1 MTYFL
6 TALYYEAEDIIA
18 HYKMKK
24 VMEAAKFQVFKGE
37 DEVLIISGTGA
48 LKAVIAATYAMDM
61 FKYNEND
68 VFINIGICGAY
79 RNFSEGEIVLCNKL
93 IDSFAKRSFY
103 PDMLFRHPFR
113 EGSLESF
120 PEVIYSDKA
129 VNIEADIVDQEGAF
143 VYETAA
149 MFLKPHNIHIIKIVS
164 DLLKPDKVTPQR
176 IKMLIAKSMP
186 EIYDWLEL
194 RNNVKLENRQIIDDE
209 ETSFL
214 SFISEKLHLTAAM
227 KVEFEKLSKQYKVR
241 NGHITDVLKEYAE
254 LKCEYKNEGKKIFV
268 QIRNRLMEL

>member
-37 DEVLIISGTGA
+37 NEVLIISGTDA
-48 LKAVIAATYAMDM
+48 LKAVVAATYVMDM
-61 FKYNEND
+61 IKYSEND
-68 VFINIGICGAY
+68 IFINIGICGAY
-79 RNFSEGEIVLCNKL
+79 RNFSEGEVVLCNKL
-93 IDSFAKRSFY
+93 VDSFAKRSFY
-103 PDMLFRHPFR
+103 PDMIFKHPFR
-113 EGSLESF
+113 EGTLESF
-120 PEVIYSDKA
+120 PEIIYSGKA

-164 DLLKPDKVTPQR
+164 DLLKPDTVTPQK

-186 EIYDWLEL
+186 EIYAWLEL
-194 RNNVKLENRQIIDDE
+194 RSNVKIENRQIIDDDE
-209 ETSFL
+209 AVFL
-214 SFISEKLHLTAAM
+214 RLISKKLHLTAAM
-227 KVEFEKLSKQYKVR
+227 NIDFEKLSKQYKVR
-241 NGHITDVLKEYAE
+241 NGHIIDALKEYAG
-254 LKCEYKNEGKKIFV
+254 LKCESKNEGKKIFG